1 MQTIQE
7 EYPSNPLE
15 LEIFQNWLAMLN
27 RTQISYVM
35 GGAFAVYLHG
45 GGWRDTKDMD
55 VFLQAKDLRR
65 ALGLFNEAGYKT
77 EVRAANWL
85 AKVSH
90 GVYFAD
96 LIFGFWN
103 GQLKSIH
110 NWIERSQPAQFLGVW
125 VPLISLED
133 LIYSKLY
140 LAARDRFDGGDIVHL
155 IRKTRREIDWKV
167 VLDQL
172 GDDFALLL
180 WHLIFY
186 DYVYPGDLKKPEQ
199 ELMSKLFKKICKNWS
214 KSETDSYFRGP
225 LVDPFSYKMDIEETG
240 YTDPRDL
247 TPLVDEQGNLL

>member
-27 RTQISYVM
+27 RAQISYVM
-35 GGAFAVYLHG
+35 GGAFAVYLHR

-55 VFLQAKDLRR
+55 VFLQAKDLKR
-65 ALGLFNEAGYKT
+65 ALGLFNEAGYKS

-90 GVYFAD
+90 GAYFAD

-110 NWIERSQPAQFLGVW
+110 DWIERSQPAQFLGVW

-155 IRKTRREIDWKV
+155 IRKADREIDWKV

-186 DYVYPGDLKKPEQ
+186 DYVYPG
-199 ELMSKLFKKICKNWS
+199 ELRKGERDVIEELFEKIRKNWS
-214 KSETDSYFRGP
+214 GTDGSPYFRGP
-225 LVDPFSYKMDIEETG
+225 LVDPFSFKMDMEEMS
-240 YTDPRDL
+240 YPDPRDL
-247 TPLVDEQGNLL
+247 TPLVDQEGNLL